1 MEKELRE
8 GLESVRREVG
18 EGVKVGKSESEQKW
32 SCNISFQVLETT
44 ERLLEG
50 LKGKLM
56 NGHSEEEKGVNG
68 FRKGVPEERINGL
81 AADRPNGVGGGV
93 GVIAVGEARGAV
105 NKSEASVAA
114 NGDPRPHP
122 PVATLTQVII
132 MLEHI
137 VRRQT
142 IINVFIIRQ
151 LRERRW

>member
-1 MEKELRE
+1 M
-8 GLESVRREVG
+8 G

-56 NGHSEEEKGVNG
+56 NGHGEEEKGVNG
-68 FRKGVPEERINGL
+68 FRKGVPGERINGL
-81 AADRPNGVGGGV
+81 AADRPNGGGV
-93 GVIAVGEARGAV
+93 GVIAVGEARGVV

>member
-18 EGVKVGKSESEQKW
+18 EGVKVGKSESEQKLN
-32 SCNISFQVLETT
+32 CNISFQVLETT

-56 NGHSEEEKGVNG
+56 NGHGEEEKGVNG

-81 AADRPNGVGGGV
+81 AADRPNGV

>member
-56 NGHSEEEKGVNG
+56 NGHGEEEKGVNG

-93 GVIAVGEARGAV
+93 GVIAVGEARGALS
-105 NKSEASVAA
+105 KSEASVAA

>member
-1 MEKELRE
+1 
-8 GLESVRREVG
+8 
-18 EGVKVGKSESEQKW
+18 
-32 SCNISFQVLETT
+32 
-44 ERLLEG
+44 
-50 LKGKLM
+50 M
-56 NGHSEEEKGVNG
+56 NGHGEEEKGVNG

-132 MLEHI
+132 MLGHI